1 MPGLHPQ
8 PVIEAIGRV
17 FAGVKQE
24 LVEDEEA
31 DGDEPMEA
39 EGEEAEVGARLSGS
53 TTCMYV
59 LYVYMCCMVTV

>member
-1 MPGLHPQ
+1 M
-8 PVIEAIGRV
+8 IEAIGRV

-39 EGEEAEVGARLSGS
+39 EEEEAEVGDSLSGS
-53 TTCMYV
+53 TICMYV
-59 LYVYMCCMVTV
+59 LYVLYVLV